1 MIDPAIYNA
10 TAPQNVEGLSFTDMA
25 EYANQAAE
33 ELKNQGCQIVVGM
46 AHCIDPKGLASSVN
60 GVNLW
65 IAGHEHDTINEMV
78 TSPDGSFVLVV
89 ETGYHLW
96 NFGNVE
102 ISCTLDGAGTLT
114 KIVMQEYL
122 VDYETGAALS
132 PNPQAQSAIENIE
145 EQQESVLS
153 QTVGYTPEELD
164 GVWEHLRI
172 GETTVGRAVTDAYLL
187 TTGADIAFENA
198 GGIRASI
205 PKGGVTYQNV
215 LDVSPYGN
223 YIVTKELTGKEILEI
238 LETSLEIMKEN
249 RAANE
254 KDDYN
259 GWPANSGSMLQVGG
273 MEIRYNMSLDKGN
286 RIISALVKGEAIQ
299 EDKAYLAAMNNYL
312 PNDTENYPQ
321 LSQKANVHEYGACE
335 DALAEYLCQSEDV
348 ILEGLSQEH
357 LMETTEKHRQ
367 ENLVIHGAEGTFVYG
382 EQGGTLSVS
391 GGSTQKT
398 VDFASSNEQ
407 TAVVDSEGNL
417 SIIGAGETVIT
428 AVMAGDE
435 QYEDISAETVI
446 QVEQAGTEVTLTY
459 TKGEKSVL
467 TTTAKKA
474 GNGTYPTGTFLFA
487 IDKNTEIE
495 AEADASGQTS
505 VDISNLTKGKHTA
518 SVIYQG
524 DHNYKETSQPTVIE
538 FEILKS
544 VQETKDIEKPKATVK
559 TSDETNA
566 EFYILLALVSI
577 TGIAVGIK
585 RKQGR
590 RQG

>member
-46 AHCIDPKGLASSVN
+46 AHCIDPKGLGSSVN

-96 NFGNVE
+96 NFGNVG
-102 ISCTLDGAGTLT
+102 ISCTLDGTGTLT

-172 GETTVGRAVTDAYLL
+172 GETTMGRAVTDAYLL

-299 EDKAYLAAMNNYL
+299 EDKAYLAATNNYL

-335 DALAEYLCQSEDV
+335 DALAEYLSQSEDV

-367 ENLVIHGAEGTFVYG
+367 RWW
-382 EQGGTLSVS
+382 
-391 GGSTQKT
+391 T
-398 VDFASSNEQ
+398 V
-407 TAVVDSEGNL
+407 
-417 SIIGAGETVIT
+417 
-428 AVMAGDE
+428 
-435 QYEDISAETVI
+435 
-446 QVEQAGTEVTLTY
+446 
-459 TKGEKSVL
+459 K
-467 TTTAKKA
+467 
-474 GNGTYPTGTFLFA
+474 GTYQLLVP
-487 IDKNTEIE
+487 
-495 AEADASGQTS
+495 
-505 VDISNLTKGKHTA
+505 
-518 SVIYQG
+518 
-524 DHNYKETSQPTVIE
+524 
-538 FEILKS
+538 
-544 VQETKDIEKPKATVK
+544 EK
-559 TSDETNA
+559 
-566 EFYILLALVSI
+566 L
-577 TGIAVGIK
+577 
-585 RKQGR
+585 
-590 RQG
+590 

>member
-1 MIDPAIYNA
+1 
-10 TAPQNVEGLSFTDMA
+10 MA
-25 EYANQAAE
+25 
-33 ELKNQGCQIVVGM
+33 C
-46 AHCIDPKGLASSVN
+46 
-60 GVNLW
+60 
-65 IAGHEHDTINEMV
+65 
-78 TSPDGSFVLVV
+78 GSIL
-89 ETGYHLW
+89 E
-96 NFGNVE
+96 
-102 ISCTLDGAGTLT
+102 
-114 KIVMQEYL
+114 
-122 VDYETGAALS
+122 
-132 PNPQAQSAIENIE
+132 SAR
-145 EQQESVLS
+145 QR
-153 QTVGYTPEELD
+153 
-164 GVWEHLRI
+164 W
-172 GETTVGRAVTDAYLL
+172 GRAVTDAYLL

-286 RIISALVKGEAIQ
+286 RIISALVKSEEIQ

-335 DALAEYLCQSEDV
+335 DALAEYLSQLEDV
-348 ILEGLSQEH
+348 ILEGLLQEH

-446 QVEQAGTEVTLTY
+446 QVEQAGTEVTLTSIR
-459 TKGEKSVL
+459 KERNQFL
-467 TTTAKKA
+467 LQQQKKQV
-474 GNGTYPTGTFLFA
+474 
-487 IDKNTEIE
+487 TEHI
-495 AEADASGQTS
+495 Q
-505 VDISNLTKGKHTA
+505 
-518 SVIYQG
+518 
-524 DHNYKETSQPTVIE
+524 
-538 FEILKS
+538 
-544 VQETKDIEKPKATVK
+544 
-559 TSDETNA
+559 
-566 EFYILLALVSI
+566 
-577 TGIAVGIK
+577 
-585 RKQGR
+585 RGR
-590 RQG
+590 FCLS